1 MILNEI
7 KDLIKDLEEVLI
19 KDKRF
24 KDHCHFKNQIK
35 IIYKNNLNNFYQPSN
50 IDITPLV
57 TNLMTLPKLY
67 KPSEPCEKCKP
78 SEPCEKCK
86 PSEPSKPCLSHK
98 IIKYEKNLP
107 DSNENLDDVI
117 KENSEN
123 IETIEDIALDLTN
136 LSDDLSDIKKK

>member
-24 KDHCHFKNQIK
+24 KDHCYFKNQIK

-78 SEPCEKCK
+78 SEP
-86 PSEPSKPCLSHK
+86 SKPCLSHK

-107 DSNENLDDVI
+107 DSNEKLDDVI

-123 IETIEDIALDLTN
+123 IETIENIALDLTD
-136 LSDDLSDIKKK
+136 LSNDLSDIKKE